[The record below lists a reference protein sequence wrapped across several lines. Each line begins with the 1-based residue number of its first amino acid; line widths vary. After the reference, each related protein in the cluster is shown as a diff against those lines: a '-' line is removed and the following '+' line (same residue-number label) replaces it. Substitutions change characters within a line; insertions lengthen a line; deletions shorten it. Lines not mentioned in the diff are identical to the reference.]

1 MSIKGGCKMIV
12 IQTYKRNLKT
22 GNAEYKNY
30 YATSGLKAEMAIIR
44 NDRENN
50 DLTKYAPIVIYNV
63 FDTEE

>member
-1 MSIKGGCKMIV
+1 MIV

-30 YATSGLKAEMAIIR
+30 YATCGLKTEMDIIR
-44 NDRENN
+44 NDRDNN
-50 DLTKYAPIVIYNV
+50 DITKYDPIVIYNV